1 MQRADLRQ
9 PELLVLDAARVD
21 FFPDFRVELALH
33 AASTVAWCWPRCT
46 RHVAIRAKLAME
58 LKRNLAASCMASP
71 SYLSATSWMRP
82 TLGAEMNSSSETHC
96 SILARRR

>member
-33 AASTVAWCWPRCT
+33 AASTVAWYWPRGT
-46 RHVAIRAKLAME
+46 RHAAIRANLAME

-71 SYLSATSWMRP
+71 SYLSATS
-82 TLGAEMNSSSETHC
+82 
-96 SILARRR
+96 

>member
-33 AASTVAWCWPRCT
+33 AASTVDGA
-46 RHVAIRAKLAME
+46 E
-58 LKRNLAASCMASP
+58 EEFGAASCMASP

>member
-33 AASTVAWCWPRCT
+33 AASTVAWCWPRCI
-46 RHVAIRAKLAME
+46 RHVASRAKLEME
-58 LKRNLAASCMASP
+58 LKRILAASYMASP
-71 SYLSATSWMRP
+71 
-82 TLGAEMNSSSETHC
+82 
-96 SILARRR
+96 